1 MYFEKESLQNNIGDD
16 LDKRNRNFEKIESDT
31 VVSATNLITNGDFSS
46 DVIGWVA
53 QGGTLS
59 VADIDTVDYIS
70 APKSLKITGTDTW
83 VRRYQAKTVTVGNKY
98 YVATHLKSTNV
109 TGGFRFAYA
118 YGDLGNYP
126 MGFLINSADAM
137 GWTKTSSIFLATATN
152 LVVGVTAY
160 ISVGEAIW
168 LDNTLLIDLTATFGK
183 GNEPTVEQMDEIM
196 SKFENSWFD
205 GTANLFRAKEA
216 LNTIR
221 NLYTDKANKVQE
233 AWITPTLLNG
243 WTSDSGNP
251 IQYRKDEFGRVWVR
265 GRCFGTTPGSIAFAF
280 PSGYRPTIFHDPI
293 CSKFNTNTASIGFG
307 RVSVHPSGDLYIHSS
322 TISSERFDLS
332 GVSFSTN

>member
-16 LDKRNRNFEKIESDT
+16 LDKRNRNFEKIESDIT
-31 VVSATNLITNGDFSS
+31 MMATNKITNGDFSNGTTGWGVMNS
-46 DVIGWVA
+46 TLSTTNNTMSITGVGGDGDTNSRMSQSISIAPVIG
-53 QGGTLS
+53 
-59 VADIDTVDYIS
+59 
-70 APKSLKITGTDTW
+70 KKI
-83 VRRYQAKTVTVGNKY
+83 
-98 YVATHLKSTNV
+98 YVAFDAIVTNSLSNAIRVILFGTSNGVASTYAVSFPVQNANYHTSNILTVNDTFSGTGLQLQISHQYSDSATVAGKVMNV
-109 TGGFRFAYA
+109 KNVF
-118 YGDLGNYP
+118 
-126 MGFLINSADAM
+126 
-137 GWTKTSSIFLATATN
+137 
-152 LVVGVTAY
+152 
-160 ISVGEAIW
+160 
-168 LDNTLLIDLTATFGK
+168 LIDLTATFGAGK
-183 GNEPTVEQMDEIM
+183 EPTLAEMDRLM
-196 SKFENSWFD
+196 ARYPNSWFD
-205 GTANLFRAKEA
+205 GTKPIQ
-216 LNTIR
+216 TIET
-221 NLYTDKANKVQE
+221 LYQEKANKVQE